1 MEISAV
7 VLVQMTFFILYIYD
21 RSICVLGGEI
31 YDKIYT
37 IFCTGFRPILDAMKS
52 FAKDENP
59 IDIEVCFQYHHINF
73 RTAKCTYKYI
83 VCLIVK
89 LANHS

>member
-1 MEISAV
+1 MIG
-7 VLVQMTFFILYIYD
+7 LYL
-21 RSICVLGGEI
+21 CVLGGEI

-73 RTAKCTYKYI
+73 RNVPKLCCIFNCETGKSFMKKTKETAHI
-83 VCLIVK
+83 
-89 LANHS
+89 